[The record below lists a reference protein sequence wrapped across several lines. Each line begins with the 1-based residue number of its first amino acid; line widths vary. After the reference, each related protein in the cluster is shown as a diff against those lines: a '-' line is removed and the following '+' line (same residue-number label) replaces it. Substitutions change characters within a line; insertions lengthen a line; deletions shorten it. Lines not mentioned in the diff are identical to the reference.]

1 MLSTADGIYRPA
13 SEIVAA
19 HKTAWR
25 RPRQDLVLVR
35 PPAARLERLTAPTS
49 AQRILNVIMA
59 AVGLVLAAPLLLL
72 IALLVKLTSP
82 GPVLYCQTRVGID
95 RRTPGSGGNWR
106 RTVDYGGKLFTIY
119 KFRTMAAS
127 QGGDASDQVWA
138 RPDDPRVTPLGR
150 VLRKYRLDEL
160 PQLVNVLRG
169 EMNIVGPRPEQPNIV
184 LQLRERIT
192 DYQQRHRILPGI
204 TGWAQIN
211 QHYDTCTED
220 VKEKLKYDL
229 EYVERASVAQDLSIM
244 LRTIPVVV
252 FRRGAW

>member
-13 SEIVAA
+13 SEIAA
-19 HKTAWR
+19 HDTRW
-25 RPRQDLVLVR
+25 RPRGTELVLFKPEVR
-35 PPAARLERLTAPTS
+35 SQALPATR
-49 AQRILNVIMA
+49 AQRVLNVIVA
-59 AVGLVLAAPLLLL
+59 LLGLIVAAPLLFV
-72 IALLVKLTSP
+72 IAILVKLTSP
-82 GPVLYCQTRVGID
+82 GPVLFCQKRVGID

-127 QGGDASDQVWA
+127 PTVNASDQVWA
-138 RPDDPRVTPLGR
+138 RPDDPRITTVGR

-169 EMNIVGPRPEQPNIV
+169 EMNIVGPRPEQPNIF
-184 LQLRERIT
+184 LQLREQI
-192 DYQQRHRILPGI
+192 DGYQLRQRMLPGI

-220 VKEKLKYDL
+220 VIHKLKYDL
-229 EYVERASVAQDLSIM
+229 EYANQASVAQDLKIM